1 MASIRSVII
10 PAAGWG
16 TRLLPASQSVPKEL
30 LPVYDKPAI
39 EWVVEEV
46 IAAGIERII
55 FIGARG
61 KSSIL
66 DHFDRHPRLESILN
80 KSGKETLAQRIK
92 SRAESAEF
100 IEIRQGE
107 AMGLGHAILRGESC
121 IQEDYFAIV
130 LPDDL
135 YLGKPPALRELID
148 LHEREGGSVLGLQT
162 VDRSQSHLYGMI
174 SGNPVSDR
182 HWRLKSMVEKPSPED
197 SPSRQAITG
206 RYLVPRSI
214 FDILRTQNRGALGEI
229 QLTDAIK
236 VLLTTHEIHSYKLIG
251 NSFDCGDKAGYF
263 AANIEYALKHPSL
276 GNKFKNVL
284 QNSLKNS

>member
-46 IAAGIERII
+46 IAAGIERVI

-229 QLTDAIK
+229 QLTDALNKLAHESLFHGIIPQAPRFDTGSATG
-236 VLLTTHEIHSYKLIG
+236 LLIAGLSQGLLGEDAEMIRQAIAKL
-251 NSFDCGDKAGYF
+251 NTRS
-263 AANIEYALKHPSL
+263 
-276 GNKFKNVL
+276 
-284 QNSLKNS
+284 

>member
-16 TRLLPASQSVPKEL
+16 TRLLPASESVPKEL

-80 KSGKETLAQRIK
+80 KSGKESLAQRIK

-148 LHEREGGSVLGLQT
+148 LHEREGAT
-162 VDRSQSHLYGMI
+162 
-174 SGNPVSDR
+174 
-182 HWRLKSMVEKPSPED
+182 
-197 SPSRQAITG
+197 AC
-206 RYLVPRSI
+206 PR
-214 FDILRTQNRGALGEI
+214 A
-229 QLTDAIK
+229 
-236 VLLTTHEIHSYKLIG
+236 V
-251 NSFDCGDKAGYF
+251 
-263 AANIEYALKHPSL
+263 
-276 GNKFKNVL
+276 
-284 QNSLKNS
+284 